1 MRVIITRPQAEAAPW
16 LKALDAAGYTS
27 WSLPL
32 IDIRP
37 AAQVASVESVW
48 KRLAEF
54 DAVMFVSRNA
64 VHYFFEQKAD
74 PAPVFTAQAAIKTV
88 AISKAFWPRGDGG
101 GLAGFV

>member
-37 AAQVASVESVW
+37 SALSAHVESAW
-48 KRLAEF
+48 SRLSDF
-54 DAVMFVSRNA
+54 DAVMFV
-64 VHYFFEQKAD
+64 F
-74 PAPVFTAQAAIKTV
+74 
-88 AISKAFWPRGDGG
+88 
-101 GLAGFV
+101 